1 MYLSSFASSR
11 VPSLVFILVPDLAP
25 SSPPNPSPSSPPN
38 PSILTSQLRSILTS
52 PTSLPNS
59 PNFRSSESFAR
70 SGTSVFAWSP

>member
-38 PSILTSQLRSILTS
+38 PSPSSPPNFAPSSPPQLRSILTS
-52 PTSLPNS
+52 PTRLNPRLPNS
-59 PNFRSSESFAR
+59 PSSPL
-70 SGTSVFAWSP
+70 GQ